1 MLKVHHPDLIAYI
14 CVIHQMVLCA
24 SLGMEYSEI
33 MTTVMSLVNFLRAS
47 SALQHRLLR
56 SFITEVNAEF
66 DDLLLHNNVRWLS
79 KGKVL
84 ERFWT
89 LRKELE
95 TFLLNQKSPKAKPFV
110 EFLQNN

>member
-1 MLKVHHPDLIAYI
+1 
-14 CVIHQMVLCA
+14 
-24 SLGMEYSEI
+24 

-56 SFITEVNAEF
+56 SFLTEVNAEF
-66 DDLLLHNNVRWLS
+66 DELLLHNNVRWLS

-84 ERFWT
+84 EHFWT

-95 TFLLNQKSPKAKPFV
+95 MFLLIQKSPKAKPFV
-110 EFLQNN
+110 EFLQNNEKWKLLDFYQTLLATPMI